1 MAIYRK
7 LTVANKSIIHIDY
20 TKGSNAQ
27 NIEFEFV
34 DYTIPV
40 GARAFFYVR
49 KPSGLIVYNQ
59 EEISG
64 QKVIVKPTLQMTAE
78 GGTNGATLAIMD
90 GKKVLASFPIVFEI
104 AQSYIDPEAVESTNE
119 FDLVTQE
126 LADAIAAAER
136 AAGSVTA
143 AAAEAERAAGSVTEA
158 AAEAKKAAG
167 YATQAQEQADRAEAA
182 ANESAGAATAAIE
195 ARLGTKE
202 DGTYI
207 KADNSVAQDLKELDG
222 GLASVSQDLTQEK
235 SDLAQLRSDFNH
247 FSTSESGNGN
257 VNTAVASGECNYV
270 VNGHIATVTAEFT
283 PVAGM
288 VANDSIIVTDIPHPL
303 IDLYCND
310 GITNCVLG
318 RDGTLKFYYPQDTAN
333 YTRRDFTITY
343 MTH

>member
-78 GGTNGATLAIMD
+78 GGTNGATLAIMY
-90 GKKVLASFPIVFEI
+90 GEKVLASFPIVFEI
-104 AQSYIDPEAVESTNE
+104 AQSYIDPDAVESTNE

-126 LADAIAAAER
+126 VADAIAAAER

-143 AAAEAERAAGSVTEA
+143 AAAEAEM
-158 AAEAKKAAG
+158 AAG

-195 ARLGTKE
+195 SMLGTKE

-207 KADNSVAQDLKELDG
+207 KANNSVAQDLKELDG
-222 GLASVSQDLTQEK
+222 GLTSVSQYLTQKILTGTMPTEGT
-235 SDLAQLRSDFNH
+235 SVQLNYPDGFTYNNTYVSMACVKTSSGAWTNGA
-247 FSTSESGNGN
+247 STYNIGSGSEMKELL
-257 VNTAVASGECNYV
+257 V
-270 VNGHIATVTAEFT
+270 
-283 PVAGM
+283 
-288 VANDSIIVTDIPHPL
+288 IP
-303 IDLYCND
+303 IQYA
-310 GITNCVLG
+310 I
-318 RDGTLKFYYPQDTAN
+318 RQDTIDIIC
-333 YTRRDFTITY
+333 RDKKFEGRPFKIVIGKY
-343 MTH
+343 I

>member
-34 DYTIPV
+34 DYTIPA

-90 GKKVLASFPIVFEI
+90 GEKVLASFPIVFEI
-104 AQSYIDPEAVESTNE
+104 AQSYIDPEAVESANE

-126 LADAIAAAER
+126 VADAIAAAER
-136 AAGSVTA
+136 AAGSVT
-143 AAAEAERAAGSVTEA
+143 EA
-158 AAEAKKAAG
+158 AAEVERAAG

-222 GLASVSQDLTQEK
+222 GLASVNQNLTQEITDRTNAVNSK
-235 SDLAQLRSDFNH
+235 ADKALTNYESNRWEKAV
-247 FSTSESGNGN
+247 SECSEIIVIGYTG
-257 VNTAVASGECNYV
+257 S
-270 VNGHIATVTAEFT
+270 T
-283 PVAGM
+283 PVYVSVTIPTYVLSDKYIYFNTQTTVSNKRYIIQVKCNKTNLVPDETKIYIDG
-288 VANDSIIVTDIPHPL
+288 VANEFANWWI
-303 IDLYCND
+303 
-310 GITNCVLG
+310 LG
-318 RDGTLKFYYPQDTAN
+318 RK
-333 YTRRDFTITY
+333 
-343 MTH
+343 

>member
-34 DYTIPV
+34 DYTIPA

-90 GKKVLASFPIVFEI
+90 GEKVLASFPIVLEI

-126 LADAIAAAER
+126 VADAIAA
-136 AAGSVTA
+136 
-143 AAAEAERAAGSVTEA
+143 AERAAGSVTEA

-167 YATQAQEQADRAEAA
+167 YSTQAQEQADRAEAA

-235 SDLAQLRSDFNH
+235 SDLVQLRNDFDY
-247 FSTSESGNGN
+247 FSTSASGIGN

-283 PVAGM
+283 PVENM

-303 IDLYCND
+303 IDLYCSD
-310 GITNCVLG
+310 GITNCVIAK
-318 RDGTLKFYYPQDTAN
+318 DGTLKFYYPQDTTN

-343 MTH
+343 MTQ

>member
-90 GKKVLASFPIVFEI
+90 GEKVLASFPIVFEI

-126 LADAIAAAER
+126 IADAIAAAER

-143 AAAEAERAAGSVTEA
+143 AAAEAE
-158 AAEAKKAAG
+158 KAAG
-167 YATQAQEQADRAEAA
+167 YATQAQEQADRAESA

-222 GLASVSQDLTQEK
+222 GLTSVSQNLTQK
-235 SDLAQLRSDFNH
+235 VLTGTMPTQGQSVNFNYPDG
-247 FSTSESGNGN
+247 FTYN
-257 VNTAVASGECNYV
+257 NTY
-270 VNGHIATVTAEFT
+270 IVTACIQT
-283 PVAGM
+283 
-288 VANDSIIVTDIPHPL
+288 ANGAWTNSQTSYNMGSDSERKECLAISIQYAI
-303 IDLYCND
+303 
-310 GITNCVLG
+310 
-318 RDGTLKFYYPQDTAN
+318 RQDTIDVIC
-333 YTRRDFTITY
+333 RDKYVEGIRFKILIGKY
-343 MTH
+343 K

>member
-90 GKKVLASFPIVFEI
+90 GEKVLASFPIVLEI

-143 AAAEAERAAGSVTEA
+143 AAAEAERAAG
-158 AAEAKKAAG
+158 
-167 YATQAQEQADRAEAA
+167 YATQAHEQADRAEAA

-195 ARLGTKE
+195 SMLGTKE

-207 KADNSVAQDLKELDG
+207 KANNSVAQDLKELDG
-222 GLASVSQDLTQEK
+222 GIASVNQNLTQEITNRTNAVNSK
-235 SDLAQLRSDFNH
+235 ADKALTNYEKKQWAKAV
-247 FSTSESGNGN
+247 SECS
-257 VNTAVASGECNYV
+257 E
-270 VNGHIATVTAEFT
+270 
-283 PVAGM
+283 
-288 VANDSIIVTDIPHPL
+288 IIVIGYTGSTPICLSVTIPTHVL
-303 IDLYCND
+303 SEQYFYFQTQTTESNSRYILQVKCNRTNLLLDETKIYIDAVPHEFA
-310 GITNCVLG
+310 IWWILG
-318 RDGTLKFYYPQDTAN
+318 RK
-333 YTRRDFTITY
+333 
-343 MTH
+343 

>member
-34 DYTIPV
+34 DYTIPA

-90 GKKVLASFPIVFEI
+90 GEKVLASFPIVFEI
-104 AQSYIDPEAVESTNE
+104 AQSYIDPEAVESANE

-136 AAGSVTA
+136 AAGSVT
-143 AAAEAERAAGSVTEA
+143 EA

-167 YATQAQEQADRAEAA
+167 YSTQAQEQADRAEAA

-222 GLASVSQDLTQEK
+222 GLASLSQNLTQEITDRTNAVNSK
-235 SDLAQLRSDFNH
+235 ADKALTNYPADQWAKAVSECSEIIVIGHTGDKPVCVSVTIPTYILSDGYLYFNTQTTVSNRSYIIQ
-247 FSTSESGNGN
+247 
-257 VNTAVASGECNYV
+257 VKCNKTNLVLDETKIYID
-270 VNGHIATVTAEFT
+270 G
-283 PVAGM
+283 
-288 VANDSIIVTDIPHPL
+288 VANEFAVWWI
-303 IDLYCND
+303 
-310 GITNCVLG
+310 LG
-318 RDGTLKFYYPQDTAN
+318 RK
-333 YTRRDFTITY
+333 
-343 MTH
+343 

>member
-34 DYTIPV
+34 DYTIPA

-90 GKKVLASFPIVFEI
+90 GEKVLASFPIVFEI

-126 LADAIAAAER
+126 VADAIAA
-136 AAGSVTA
+136 
-143 AAAEAERAAGSVTEA
+143 AERAAGSVTEA

-167 YATQAQEQADRAEAA
+167 YSTQAQEQADRAEAA

-202 DGTYI
+202 DGT
-207 KADNSVAQDLKELDG
+207 
-222 GLASVSQDLTQEK
+222 
-235 SDLAQLRSDFNH
+235 
-247 FSTSESGNGN
+247 
-257 VNTAVASGECNYV
+257 
-270 VNGHIATVTAEFT
+270 
-283 PVAGM
+283 
-288 VANDSIIVTDIPHPL
+288 
-303 IDLYCND
+303 
-310 GITNCVLG
+310 
-318 RDGTLKFYYPQDTAN
+318 
-333 YTRRDFTITY
+333 
-343 MTH
+343 

>member
-34 DYTIPV
+34 DYTIPA

-90 GKKVLASFPIVFEI
+90 GEKVLASFPIVFEI

-126 LADAIAAAER
+126 VADAIAA
-136 AAGSVTA
+136 
-143 AAAEAERAAGSVTEA
+143 AERAAGSVTEA

-167 YATQAQEQADRAEAA
+167 YSTQAQEQADRAEAA

-222 GLASVSQDLTQEK
+222 GLSSVSQNLTHKVLTGTMPAKGETVKFNYPDGFTYNNTYIAMACIQTSNGAWTNGQTTYNIGSGSEIK
-235 SDLAQLRSDFNH
+235 DILVISIQYALR
-247 FSTSESGNGN
+247 
-257 VNTAVASGECNYV
+257 
-270 VNGHIATVTAEFT
+270 
-283 PVAGM
+283 
-288 VANDSIIVTDIPHPL
+288 
-303 IDLYCND
+303 
-310 GITNCVLG
+310 
-318 RDGTLKFYYPQDTAN
+318 QDTIDIIC
-333 YTRRDFTITY
+333 RDKNVEGRPFEIVIGQY
-343 MTH
+343 K

>member
-104 AQSYIDPEAVESTNE
+104 AQSYIDPEAVESANE

-126 LADAIAAAER
+126 VADAIAAAER

-167 YATQAQEQADRAEAA
+167 YSTQAQEQADRAEAA

-222 GLASVSQDLTQEK
+222 GLASVNQNLTQEITNRTNAVNSKADK
-235 SDLAQLRSDFNH
+235 SLTNYETKHWAQAV
-247 FSTSESGNGN
+247 SECSEIIVIGYTGD
-257 VNTAVASGECNYV
+257 
-270 VNGHIATVTAEFT
+270 T
-283 PVAGM
+283 PVYVSVTIPTYILSDQYIYFNTQTTVSNKRYIIQVKCNKTNLVLDETKIYIDG
-288 VANDSIIVTDIPHPL
+288 VANEFANWWI
-303 IDLYCND
+303 
-310 GITNCVLG
+310 LG
-318 RDGTLKFYYPQDTAN
+318 RK
-333 YTRRDFTITY
+333 
-343 MTH
+343 

>member
-34 DYTIPV
+34 DYTIPA

-90 GKKVLASFPIVFEI
+90 GEKVLASFPIVFEI

-126 LADAIAAAER
+126 VADAIAAAER
-136 AAGSVTA
+136 AAGSVT
-143 AAAEAERAAGSVTEA
+143 EA
-158 AAEAKKAAG
+158 AAEVERAAG

-222 GLASVSQDLTQEK
+222 GLASVNQNLTQEITDRTNAVNSKAAK
-235 SDLAQLRSDFNH
+235 SLTNYESKRWAKAV
-247 FSTSESGNGN
+247 SECSEIIVIGYTG
-257 VNTAVASGECNYV
+257 S
-270 VNGHIATVTAEFT
+270 T
-283 PVAGM
+283 PVYVSVTIPTYVLSDEYIYFNSQTTVSNKRYIIQVKCNNTNLVLDETKIYIDG
-288 VANDSIIVTDIPHPL
+288 VANEFANWWI
-303 IDLYCND
+303 
-310 GITNCVLG
+310 LG
-318 RDGTLKFYYPQDTAN
+318 RK
-333 YTRRDFTITY
+333 
-343 MTH
+343 

>member
-34 DYTIPV
+34 DYTIPA

-90 GKKVLASFPIVFEI
+90 GEKVLASFPIVFEI
-104 AQSYIDPEAVESTNE
+104 AQSYIDPDAVESTNE

-126 LADAIAAAER
+126 VADAIAAAER
-136 AAGSVTA
+136 AAGSVT
-143 AAAEAERAAGSVTEA
+143 EA
-158 AAEAKKAAG
+158 AAEVERAAG

-222 GLASVSQDLTQEK
+222 GLTSVSQNLTQEITNRTNAVNSK
-235 SDLAQLRSDFNH
+235 ADKALTNYNSRDWAKAV
-247 FSTSESGNGN
+247 SECSEIIVIGYTGD
-257 VNTAVASGECNYV
+257 
-270 VNGHIATVTAEFT
+270 T
-283 PVAGM
+283 PVYVSVTIPTYVLSDQYIYFNTQTTVSNKRYIIQVKCNKNNLVPGETKIYIDG
-288 VANDSIIVTDIPHPL
+288 VANEFANWWI
-303 IDLYCND
+303 
-310 GITNCVLG
+310 LG
-318 RDGTLKFYYPQDTAN
+318 RK
-333 YTRRDFTITY
+333 
-343 MTH
+343 

>member
-104 AQSYIDPEAVESTNE
+104 AQSYIDPEAVESANE

-126 LADAIAAAER
+126 VADAIAAAER
-136 AAGSVTA
+136 AAGSVT
-143 AAAEAERAAGSVTEA
+143 EA
-158 AAEAKKAAG
+158 ASEAKKAAG
-167 YATQAQEQADRAEAA
+167 YSTQAQEQADRAEAA
-182 ANESAGAATAAIE
+182 ANESAGAAAAAID

-222 GLASVSQDLTQEK
+222 GLTSVSQDLTQEI
-235 SDLAQLRSDFNH
+235 
-247 FSTSESGNGN
+247 TSVSQNLTQEITDRTNAVNSKADKALTNYESKNWAK
-257 VNTAVASGECNYV
+257 AVSECSEIIVIGYA
-270 VNGHIATVTAEFT
+270 GDT
-283 PVAGM
+283 PVYVSVTIPTYILSDQYIYFNTQTTVSNRRYIIQVKCNNTNLVPDETNIYIDG
-288 VANDSIIVTDIPHPL
+288 VANKFKNWWI
-303 IDLYCND
+303 
-310 GITNCVLG
+310 LG
-318 RDGTLKFYYPQDTAN
+318 R
-333 YTRRDFTITY
+333 R
-343 MTH
+343 

>member
-34 DYTIPV
+34 DYTIPA

-90 GKKVLASFPIVFEI
+90 GEKVLASFPIVFEI

-126 LADAIAAAER
+126 VADAIAA
-136 AAGSVTA
+136 
-143 AAAEAERAAGSVTEA
+143 AERAAGSVTEA

-167 YATQAQEQADRAEAA
+167 YSTQAQEQADRAEAA

-222 GLASVSQDLTQEK
+222 GLASVSQDLTQEITDRTNAVNSRADK
-235 SDLAQLRSDFNH
+235 ALTHYNSNQWAKAVSECSEIIVIGYTGSTPVYVSVTIPTYVLSDQYIYFNTQTTV
-247 FSTSESGNGN
+247 SSKQYIIQVKCNKTNLLLYETKIYIDG
-257 VNTAVASGECNYV
+257 VAN
-270 VNGHIATVTAEFT
+270 EFT
-283 PVAGM
+283 
-288 VANDSIIVTDIPHPL
+288 DWWI
-303 IDLYCND
+303 
-310 GITNCVLG
+310 LG
-318 RDGTLKFYYPQDTAN
+318 RK
-333 YTRRDFTITY
+333 
-343 MTH
+343 

>member
-20 TKGSNAQ
+20 TKGTNAQ

-34 DYTIPV
+34 DYTIPA

-90 GKKVLASFPIVFEI
+90 GEKVLASFPIVLEI

-126 LADAIAAAER
+126 VADAIAA
-136 AAGSVTA
+136 
-143 AAAEAERAAGSVTEA
+143 AERAAGSVTEA

-167 YATQAQEQADRAEAA
+167 YSTQAQEQADRAEAA

-222 GLASVSQDLTQEK
+222 GLASVSQNLTQEITDRTNAVNSRADKALTNYK
-235 SDLAQLRSDFNH
+235 SNQWAKAV
-247 FSTSESGNGN
+247 SECSEIIVIGYTGD
-257 VNTAVASGECNYV
+257 
-270 VNGHIATVTAEFT
+270 T
-283 PVAGM
+283 PVYVSVTIPTYVLSDQYIYFNTQTTVSNKSYIIQVKCNKTNLVLDETKIYIDG
-288 VANDSIIVTDIPHPL
+288 VANEFANWWI
-303 IDLYCND
+303 
-310 GITNCVLG
+310 LG
-318 RDGTLKFYYPQDTAN
+318 RK
-333 YTRRDFTITY
+333 
-343 MTH
+343 

>member
-104 AQSYIDPEAVESTNE
+104 AQSYIDPDAVESTNE

-126 LADAIAAAER
+126 VADAIAAAEK
-136 AAGSVTA
+136 AAGS
-143 AAAEAERAAGSVTEA
+143 
-158 AAEAKKAAG
+158 
-167 YATQAQEQADRAEAA
+167 ATQAQEHADRAEAA
-182 ANESAGAATAAIE
+182 ANESAGAATAAID

-222 GLASVSQDLTQEK
+222 GLTSVSQDLTHKVLTGIMPAQDESVK
-235 SDLAQLRSDFNH
+235 LNYPDGFTYNNTYISMTSVQSANGAWTNSQTSYNIGSD
-247 FSTSESGNGN
+247 SERKELL
-257 VNTAVASGECNYV
+257 AVAIQYA
-270 VNGHIATVTAEFT
+270 I
-283 PVAGM
+283 
-288 VANDSIIVTDIPHPL
+288 
-303 IDLYCND
+303 
-310 GITNCVLG
+310 
-318 RDGTLKFYYPQDTAN
+318 RQDTIDIIC
-333 YTRRDFTITY
+333 RDKAVEGKLFKIVIGKCI
-343 MTH
+343 

>member
-126 LADAIAAAER
+126 VADAIAAAER
-136 AAGSVTA
+136 AAGA
-143 AAAEAERAAGSVTEA
+143 VTEA

-167 YATQAQEQADRAEAA
+167 YSTQAQEQADRAEAA

-222 GLASVSQDLTQEK
+222 GLTSVNQNLTQEITNRTNAVNSK
-235 SDLAQLRSDFNH
+235 ADKALTNYETKQWAH
-247 FSTSESGNGN
+247 AVSECSEIIVIGYAGD
-257 VNTAVASGECNYV
+257 
-270 VNGHIATVTAEFT
+270 T
-283 PVAGM
+283 PVYVSVIIPTYVLTDQYIYFNTQTTVSNSRYIIQVKCNKNNLVLGETKIYIDG
-288 VANDSIIVTDIPHPL
+288 VANEFVNWWI
-303 IDLYCND
+303 
-310 GITNCVLG
+310 LG
-318 RDGTLKFYYPQDTAN
+318 RK
-333 YTRRDFTITY
+333 
-343 MTH
+343 

>member
-136 AAGSVTA
+136 AAGSVTE
-143 AAAEAERAAGSVTEA
+143 AAAEAERAAG
-158 AAEAKKAAG
+158 
-167 YATQAQEQADRAEAA
+167 YATQAHEQADRAEAA

-235 SDLAQLRSDFNH
+235 SDLAQLRNDFNH
-247 FSTSESGNGN
+247 FSTSESGLGN
-257 VNTAVASGECNYV
+257 VNTEILRGECKYL
-270 VNGHIATVTAEFT
+270 VNGHMATATIEFVPLSNAVIAHDVT
-283 PVAGM
+283 
-288 VANDSIIVTDIPHPL
+288 ICTDLPHPAL
-303 IDLYCND
+303 DLYCND
-310 GITNCVLG
+310 GITNCLLG
-318 RDGTLKFYYPQDTAN
+318 VDGVLKFYYPQDTKN
-333 YTRRDFTITY
+333 FTRRDFTITY

>member
-104 AQSYIDPEAVESTNE
+104 AQSYIDPDAVESTNE

-126 LADAIAAAER
+126 VADAIAAAER
-136 AAGSVTA
+136 AAGSVTE
-143 AAAEAERAAGSVTEA
+143 AAAEAER
-158 AAEAKKAAG
+158 AAG

-195 ARLGTKE
+195 SMLGTKE

-222 GLASVSQDLTQEK
+222 GLTSVSQNLTHK
-235 SDLAQLRSDFNH
+235 ALTGTMPAQGEAVKLNYPDGFTYNNTYVSMACVQTLNGAWTNAQ
-247 FSTSESGNGN
+247 TSYNMGSGSEIKELL
-257 VNTAVASGECNYV
+257 V
-270 VNGHIATVTAEFT
+270 IAIQYAIRQ
-283 PVAGM
+283 
-288 VANDSIIVTDIPHPL
+288 DSIDIICRDKNVEGRPFKIVIGKY
-303 IDLYCND
+303 I
-310 GITNCVLG
+310 
-318 RDGTLKFYYPQDTAN
+318 
-333 YTRRDFTITY
+333 
-343 MTH
+343 

>member
-7 LTVANKSIIHIDY
+7 ITVANKSIIHIDY

-90 GKKVLASFPIVFEI
+90 GKKVLASFPIVLEI
-104 AQSYIDPEAVESTNE
+104 AQSYIDPEAVESANE

-126 LADAIAAAER
+126 VADAIAA
-136 AAGSVTA
+136 
-143 AAAEAERAAGSVTEA
+143 AERAAGSVTEA

-167 YATQAQEQADRAEAA
+167 YSTHAQEQADRAEAA

-235 SDLAQLRSDFNH
+235 SDLTQLRNDFNH
-247 FSTSESGNGN
+247 FSTSESGTGN

-270 VNGHIATVTAEFT
+270 VNGHIATVTVEFT
-283 PVAGM
+283 PVADM
-288 VANDSIIVTDIPHPL
+288 VANGSIIVTNIPHPL

-310 GITNCVLG
+310 GITSCILG
-318 RDGTLKFYYPQDTAN
+318 KDGTLKYYYPQDTTN
-333 YTRRDFTITY
+333 YTRRDFTMTY

>member
-34 DYTIPV
+34 DYTIPA

-90 GKKVLASFPIVFEI
+90 GEKVLASFPIVFEI

-126 LADAIAAAER
+126 VADAIAA
-136 AAGSVTA
+136 
-143 AAAEAERAAGSVTEA
+143 AERAAGSVTEA

-167 YATQAQEQADRAEAA
+167 YSTQAQEQADRAEAA

-235 SDLAQLRSDFNH
+235 SDLTQLRSDFDY

-283 PVAGM
+283 PVANM

-303 IDLYCND
+303 IDLYCSD

-318 RDGTLKFYYPQDTAN
+318 KDGTLKFYYPEDTTN

-343 MTH
+343 MTN

>member
-104 AQSYIDPEAVESTNE
+104 AQSYIDPDAVESTNE
-119 FDLVTQE
+119 FDLVTRE
-126 LADAIAAAER
+126 VADAIAAAER
-136 AAGSVTA
+136 AAGYS
-143 AAAEAERAAGSVTEA
+143 
-158 AAEAKKAAG
+158 
-167 YATQAQEQADRAEAA
+167 TQAQEQADRAEAA
-182 ANESAGAATAAIE
+182 ANESAGAATAAVE

-222 GLASVSQDLTQEK
+222 GLTSLSQNLTHK
-235 SDLAQLRSDFNH
+235 VLTGTMPAQ
-247 FSTSESGNGN
+247 
-257 VNTAVASGECNYV
+257 GE
-270 VNGHIATVTAEFT
+270 TVTLDYPDGFT
-283 PVAGM
+283 YNNTYVAMTCVQTSSGAWTNGVSTYNM
-288 VANDSIIVTDIPHPL
+288 GSGSEIKELLSISIQYAI
-303 IDLYCND
+303 
-310 GITNCVLG
+310 
-318 RDGTLKFYYPQDTAN
+318 RQDTIDVIC
-333 YTRRDFTITY
+333 RDKNTEGRPFKIVIGKY
-343 MTH
+343 I

>member
-34 DYTIPV
+34 DYTIPA

-90 GKKVLASFPIVFEI
+90 GEKVLASFPIVLEI

-126 LADAIAAAER
+126 VADAIAA
-136 AAGSVTA
+136 
-143 AAAEAERAAGSVTEA
+143 AERAAGSVTEA

-167 YATQAQEQADRAEAA
+167 YSTQAQEQADRAEAA

-195 ARLGTKE
+195 AMLGTKE

-222 GLASVSQDLTQEK
+222 GLASVSQNLTQEK
-235 SDLAQLRSDFNH
+235 SDLAQLRSDFNY
-247 FSTSESGNGN
+247 FSISEDGTGN
-257 VNTAVASGECNYV
+257 VNTAVASGQCIYV
-270 VNGHIATVTAEFT
+270 VNGHMATVTVEFA

-288 VANDSIIVTDIPHPL
+288 IAHGSIIFTDIPHPL
-303 IDLYCND
+303 MDLFCND
-310 GITNCVLG
+310 GITNCLLG
-318 RDGTLKFYYPQDTAN
+318 KDGTLKFYHPQNTTN

>member
-20 TKGSNAQ
+20 TKGTNAQ

-34 DYTIPV
+34 DYTIPA

-90 GKKVLASFPIVFEI
+90 GEKVLASFPIVLEI

-126 LADAIAAAER
+126 VADAIAA
-136 AAGSVTA
+136 
-143 AAAEAERAAGSVTEA
+143 AERAAGSVTEA

-167 YATQAQEQADRAEAA
+167 YSTQAQEQADRAEAA

-222 GLASVSQDLTQEK
+222 GLASVSQNLTQEITDRTNAVNSRADK
-235 SDLAQLRSDFNH
+235 ALTNYESKEWAKAV
-247 FSTSESGNGN
+247 SECSEIIVIGYTGD
-257 VNTAVASGECNYV
+257 
-270 VNGHIATVTAEFT
+270 T
-283 PVAGM
+283 PVYVSVTIPTYVLSDQYIYFNTQTTVSNKSYIIQVKCNKTNLVLDETKIYIDG
-288 VANDSIIVTDIPHPL
+288 VANEFANWWI
-303 IDLYCND
+303 
-310 GITNCVLG
+310 LG
-318 RDGTLKFYYPQDTAN
+318 RK
-333 YTRRDFTITY
+333 
-343 MTH
+343 

>member
-64 QKVIVKPTLQMTAE
+64 QKVIVKPTMQMTAE

-104 AQSYIDPEAVESTNE
+104 AQSYIDPDAVESTNE

-126 LADAIAAAER
+126 VADAIAA
-136 AAGSVTA
+136 
-143 AAAEAERAAGSVTEA
+143 AERAAGSVTEA

-167 YATQAQEQADRAEAA
+167 YSTQAQEQADRAEAA

-195 ARLGTKE
+195 SMLGTKE

-207 KADNSVAQDLKELDG
+207 KADNSVSQDLKELDG
-222 GLASVSQDLTQEK
+222 GLASVSQNLTHK
-235 SDLAQLRSDFNH
+235 
-247 FSTSESGNGN
+247 
-257 VNTAVASGECNYV
+257 
-270 VNGHIATVTAEFT
+270 
-283 PVAGM
+283 
-288 VANDSIIVTDIPHPL
+288 
-303 IDLYCND
+303 
-310 GITNCVLG
+310 VLT
-318 RDGTLKFYYPQDTAN
+318 GTMPTQDTAVKFEYPDGFTYN
-333 YTRRDFTITY
+333 NTYIAMASVQTATGAWTNGSSVYNIGTGDNPTDCLVIAIQYAIRQDTIDVICRDKATEGLPFKIVIGKY
-343 MTH
+343 I

>member
-34 DYTIPV
+34 DYTIPA

-90 GKKVLASFPIVFEI
+90 GEKVLASFPIVFEI
-104 AQSYIDPEAVESTNE
+104 AQSYIDPEAVESANE

-126 LADAIAAAER
+126 VADAIAAAER
-136 AAGSVTA
+136 AAGSA
-143 AAAEAERAAGSVTEA
+143 TEA

-167 YATQAQEQADRAEAA
+167 YSAQAQEQADRAEAA

-222 GLASVSQDLTQEK
+222 GLASVNQNLTQEITNRTNAVNSK
-235 SDLAQLRSDFNH
+235 ADKALTNYQQTQWAKAV
-247 FSTSESGNGN
+247 SECSEIIVIGYTG
-257 VNTAVASGECNYV
+257 S
-270 VNGHIATVTAEFT
+270 T
-283 PVAGM
+283 PVY
-288 VANDSIIVTDIPHPL
+288 VSVTIPTYILSDQYVYFNTQTTVSNNRYIIQV
-303 IDLYCND
+303 
-310 GITNCVLG
+310 
-318 RDGTLKFYYPQDTAN
+318 K
-333 YTRRDFTITY
+333 
-343 MTH
+343 

>member
-126 LADAIAAAER
+126 VADAIAAAER
-136 AAGSVTA
+136 AAGA
-143 AAAEAERAAGSVTEA
+143 VTEA

-167 YATQAQEQADRAEAA
+167 YSTQAQEQADRAEAA

-222 GLASVSQDLTQEK
+222 GLTSVSQDLTHKVLTGTMPAQDESVKLNYPDGFTYNNTYVAMYCIQTK
-235 SDLAQLRSDFNH
+235 SGAW
-247 FSTSESGNGN
+247 
-257 VNTAVASGECNYV
+257 
-270 VNGHIATVTAEFT
+270 
-283 PVAGM
+283 
-288 VANDSIIVTDIPHPL
+288 
-303 IDLYCND
+303 
-310 GITNCVLG
+310 TNCQ
-318 RDGTLKFYYPQDTAN
+318 TFYNIGSSSEIKELSAIPIQYAIRQDTIDVICRDK
-333 YTRRDFTITY
+333 TVEGRRFKILIGKY
-343 MTH
+343 I

>member
-143 AAAEAERAAGSVTEA
+143 AAAEAERAAG
-158 AAEAKKAAG
+158 

-222 GLASVSQDLTQEK
+222 GLASVSQNLTQEITNRTNAVNSK
-235 SDLAQLRSDFNH
+235 ADKALTNYESKQWAQAV
-247 FSTSESGNGN
+247 SECSEIIVIGYTG
-257 VNTAVASGECNYV
+257 T
-270 VNGHIATVTAEFT
+270 T
-283 PVAGM
+283 PVHVSVTIPTYVLSDQYIYFNTQTTVSKKSYIIQVKCNKTNLVLYETKIYIDG
-288 VANDSIIVTDIPHPL
+288 VANEFANWWI
-303 IDLYCND
+303 
-310 GITNCVLG
+310 LG
-318 RDGTLKFYYPQDTAN
+318 RK
-333 YTRRDFTITY
+333 
-343 MTH
+343 

>member
-34 DYTIPV
+34 DYTIPA
-40 GARAFFYVR
+40 GAHAFFYAR

-90 GKKVLASFPIVFEI
+90 GEKVLASFPIVFEI

-126 LADAIAAAER
+126 VADAIAAAER
-136 AAGSVTA
+136 AAGSVTE
-143 AAAEAERAAGSVTEA
+143 AAAEAEN
-158 AAEAKKAAG
+158 AAG
-167 YATQAQEQADRAEAA
+167 YATQAQEHADRAEAA

-195 ARLGTKE
+195 ERLGTKE

-222 GLASVSQDLTQEK
+222 GLTSVSQNLTHKVLTGTMPTQGQTVK
-235 SDLAQLRSDFNH
+235 FDYPDGFIYNNTYVVMACVKTTSGAWTNATTSYNMG
-247 FSTSESGNGN
+247 SESEPKEFLAIAIQYAIRKDTIDVICRDKN
-257 VNTAVASGECNYV
+257 VEGLQ
-270 VNGHIATVTAEFT
+270 FK
-283 PVAGM
+283 
-288 VANDSIIVTDIPHPL
+288 IVIGKY
-303 IDLYCND
+303 I
-310 GITNCVLG
+310 
-318 RDGTLKFYYPQDTAN
+318 
-333 YTRRDFTITY
+333 
-343 MTH
+343 

>member
-20 TKGSNAQ
+20 TKGTNAQ

-34 DYTIPV
+34 DYTIPA

-90 GKKVLASFPIVFEI
+90 GEKVLASFPIVLEI

-126 LADAIAAAER
+126 VADAIAA
-136 AAGSVTA
+136 
-143 AAAEAERAAGSVTEA
+143 AERAAGSVTEA

-167 YATQAQEQADRAEAA
+167 YSTQAQEQADRAEAA

-222 GLASVSQDLTQEK
+222 GLASVSQNLTQEITDRTNAVNSRADK
-235 SDLAQLRSDFNH
+235 ALTNYEPKEWAKAV
-247 FSTSESGNGN
+247 SECSEIIVIGYTGD
-257 VNTAVASGECNYV
+257 
-270 VNGHIATVTAEFT
+270 T
-283 PVAGM
+283 PVYVSVTIPTYVLSDQYIYFNTQTTVSNKSYIIQVKCNKTNLVLDETKIYIDG
-288 VANDSIIVTDIPHPL
+288 VANEFANWWI
-303 IDLYCND
+303 
-310 GITNCVLG
+310 LG
-318 RDGTLKFYYPQDTAN
+318 RK
-333 YTRRDFTITY
+333 
-343 MTH
+343 

>member
-34 DYTIPV
+34 DYTIPA

-90 GKKVLASFPIVFEI
+90 GEKVLASFPIVFEI

-126 LADAIAAAER
+126 VADAIAA
-136 AAGSVTA
+136 
-143 AAAEAERAAGSVTEA
+143 AERAAGSVTEA

-167 YATQAQEQADRAEAA
+167 YSTQAQEQADRAEAA

-222 GLASVSQDLTQEK
+222 GLTSVSQNLTHKVLTGTMPAKGESVKLNYPYGFTYNNTYIAMACTQTANGAWTNGQNSYNIGSGSEIK
-235 SDLAQLRSDFNH
+235 EVLA
-247 FSTSESGNGN
+247 
-257 VNTAVASGECNYV
+257 
-270 VNGHIATVTAEFT
+270 I
-283 PVAGM
+283 
-288 VANDSIIVTDIPHPL
+288 SIQYAI
-303 IDLYCND
+303 
-310 GITNCVLG
+310 
-318 RDGTLKFYYPQDTAN
+318 RQDTIDIIC
-333 YTRRDFTITY
+333 RDKNVEGRPFKIVIGKY
-343 MTH
+343 K

>member
-34 DYTIPV
+34 DYTIPA

-90 GKKVLASFPIVFEI
+90 GEKVLASFPIVFEI

-126 LADAIAAAER
+126 VADAIAAAER
-136 AAGSVTA
+136 AAGSVT
-143 AAAEAERAAGSVTEA
+143 EA
-158 AAEAKKAAG
+158 AAEVERAAG

-222 GLASVSQDLTQEK
+222 GLASVNQNLTQEITDRTNAVNSKAAK
-235 SDLAQLRSDFNH
+235 SLTNYQSNQWAKAV
-247 FSTSESGNGN
+247 SECSEIIVIGYTG
-257 VNTAVASGECNYV
+257 S
-270 VNGHIATVTAEFT
+270 T
-283 PVAGM
+283 PVYVSTTIPTCVLSDEYIYFNAQTTVSNNRYIIQVKCNNTNLVLDETKIYIDG
-288 VANDSIIVTDIPHPL
+288 VANEFANWWI
-303 IDLYCND
+303 
-310 GITNCVLG
+310 LG
-318 RDGTLKFYYPQDTAN
+318 RK
-333 YTRRDFTITY
+333 
-343 MTH
+343 

>member
-104 AQSYIDPEAVESTNE
+104 AQSYIDPEAVESANE
-119 FDLVTQE
+119 FDLVTQGV
-126 LADAIAAAER
+126 ADAIAA
-136 AAGSVTA
+136 
-143 AAAEAERAAGSVTEA
+143 AERAAGSVTEA

-167 YATQAQEQADRAEAA
+167 YSTQAQEQADRAEAA
-182 ANESAGAATAAIE
+182 ANESAGAAAAAIE

-222 GLASVSQDLTQEK
+222 GLTSVSQNLTQKVLTGTMPTQGESVK
-235 SDLAQLRSDFNH
+235 LSYPDGFTYNNTFVGMACIQTSTGAWTNSQTTYNMGSGSAPKEFLA
-247 FSTSESGNGN
+247 
-257 VNTAVASGECNYV
+257 
-270 VNGHIATVTAEFT
+270 IAIQYA
-283 PVAGM
+283 
-288 VANDSIIVTDIPHPL
+288 I
-303 IDLYCND
+303 
-310 GITNCVLG
+310 
-318 RDGTLKFYYPQDTAN
+318 RQDTIDVIC
-333 YTRRDFTITY
+333 RDKNAEGRPFKILIGRY
-343 MTH
+343 I

>member
-34 DYTIPV
+34 DYTIPA

-90 GKKVLASFPIVFEI
+90 GEKVLASFPIVFEI

-126 LADAIAAAER
+126 VADAIAA
-136 AAGSVTA
+136 
-143 AAAEAERAAGSVTEA
+143 AERAAGSVTEA

-167 YATQAQEQADRAEAA
+167 YSTQAQEQADRAEAA

-222 GLASVSQDLTQEK
+222 GLASVSQDLTQEITDRTNAVNSRADK
-235 SDLAQLRSDFNH
+235 ALTNYNSKQWAKAVSECSEIIVIGYTGDTPVYVSVTIPTYVLSDQYIYFNTQTTV
-247 FSTSESGNGN
+247 SNKPYIIQVKCNKTNLVRGETGIYIEG
-257 VNTAVASGECNYV
+257 VASGFV
-270 VNGHIATVTAEFT
+270 HWWI
-283 PVAGM
+283 
-288 VANDSIIVTDIPHPL
+288 
-303 IDLYCND
+303 
-310 GITNCVLG
+310 LG
-318 RDGTLKFYYPQDTAN
+318 RK
-333 YTRRDFTITY
+333 
-343 MTH
+343 

>member
-7 LTVANKSIIHIDY
+7 ITVANKSIIHIVY

-104 AQSYIDPEAVESTNE
+104 AQSYIDPEAVESANE

-126 LADAIAAAER
+126 VTDAIAAAER

-143 AAAEAERAAGSVTEA
+143 AAAEAE
-158 AAEAKKAAG
+158 KAVG

-235 SDLAQLRSDFNH
+235 SDLTKLINDFNH
-247 FSTSESGNGN
+247 FSKSESGTGN

-270 VNGHIATVTAEFT
+270 VNGHIATVTVEFT
-283 PVAGM
+283 PLEGM
-288 VANDSIIVTDIPHPL
+288 VANDSIIVTNIPHPL

-310 GITNCVLG
+310 GITNCRLG
-318 RDGTLKFYYPQDTAN
+318 KDGTLKYYYPQDTTN
-333 YTRRDFTITY
+333 YTRRDFIITY

>member
-34 DYTIPV
+34 DYTIPA

-90 GKKVLASFPIVFEI
+90 GEKVLASFPIVFEI

-126 LADAIAAAER
+126 VADAIAAAER
-136 AAGSVTA
+136 AAGSVT
-143 AAAEAERAAGSVTEA
+143 EA
-158 AAEAKKAAG
+158 AAEVERAAG

-195 ARLGTKE
+195 SMLGTKE

-222 GLASVSQDLTQEK
+222 GLASVNQNLTHK
-235 SDLAQLRSDFNH
+235 VLTGTMPAQGESVKFN
-247 FSTSESGNGN
+247 
-257 VNTAVASGECNYV
+257 
-270 VNGHIATVTAEFT
+270 
-283 PVAGM
+283 
-288 VANDSIIVTDIPHPL
+288 
-303 IDLYCND
+303 YC
-310 GITNCVLG
+310 
-318 RDGTLKFYYPQDTAN
+318 
-333 YTRRDFTITY
+333 RR
-343 MTH
+343 

>member
-7 LTVANKSIIHIDY
+7 ITVANKSIIHIDY

-34 DYTIPV
+34 DYTIPA

-90 GKKVLASFPIVFEI
+90 GEKVLASFPIVFEI
-104 AQSYIDPEAVESTNE
+104 AQSYIDPDAVESTNE

-126 LADAIAAAER
+126 IADAIAAAER

-143 AAAEAERAAGSVTEA
+143 AAAEAE
-158 AAEAKKAAG
+158 KAAG

-182 ANESAGAATAAIE
+182 ANESAGAAAAAIE

-207 KADNSVAQDLKELDG
+207 KADNSVAQDLKELDS
-222 GLASVSQDLTQEK
+222 GLASVSQNLTQK
-235 SDLAQLRSDFNH
+235 VLTGTMPTQ
-247 FSTSESGNGN
+247 G
-257 VNTAVASGECNYV
+257 TAVNFEYPDGFTYNNTYIAMACVQTATGAWTNAQTSYNMGSDSERKECLA
-270 VNGHIATVTAEFT
+270 IAIQYAIRQD
-283 PVAGM
+283 AIG
-288 VANDSIIVTDIPHPL
+288 IICRDKNVE
-303 IDLYCND
+303 
-310 GITNCVLG
+310 G
-318 RDGTLKFYYPQDTAN
+318 RPFKIVIGKYK
-333 YTRRDFTITY
+333 
-343 MTH
+343 

>member
-34 DYTIPV
+34 DYTIPA

-90 GKKVLASFPIVFEI
+90 GEKVLASFPIVFEI

-126 LADAIAAAER
+126 VADAIAA
-136 AAGSVTA
+136 
-143 AAAEAERAAGSVTEA
+143 AERAAGSVTEA

-167 YATQAQEQADRAEAA
+167 YSTQAQEQADRAEAA

-222 GLASVSQDLTQEK
+222 GLASVNQNLTQEITDRTNAVNSKAAK
-235 SDLAQLRSDFNH
+235 SLTNYESNRWAKAV
-247 FSTSESGNGN
+247 SECSEIIVIGYTG
-257 VNTAVASGECNYV
+257 S
-270 VNGHIATVTAEFT
+270 T
-283 PVAGM
+283 PVYVSVTIPTYVLSDQYIYFNTQTTVSNKSYIIQVKCNKTNLVLDETKIYIDG
-288 VANDSIIVTDIPHPL
+288 VANEFANWWI
-303 IDLYCND
+303 
-310 GITNCVLG
+310 LG
-318 RDGTLKFYYPQDTAN
+318 RK
-333 YTRRDFTITY
+333 
-343 MTH
+343 